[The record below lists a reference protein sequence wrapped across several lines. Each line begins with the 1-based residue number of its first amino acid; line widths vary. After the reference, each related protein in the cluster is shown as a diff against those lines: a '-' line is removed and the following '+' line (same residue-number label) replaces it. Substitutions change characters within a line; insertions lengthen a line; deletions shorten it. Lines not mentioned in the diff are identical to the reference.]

1 MQGSHALPPPVLCE
15 AGVWVCTGRSGW
27 RKSYPMTRFGRSLVK
42 VVLACALVATFVSV
56 VARSAA
62 AAAPVQLNLNVLLI
76 GTGSSDPTTAAWQS
90 ALSSEGVAYT
100 SVTASGSFGAETVA
114 LPALT
119 TGSVGNFNGVVLADS
134 PSAFAVGQLS
144 ALDTYES
151 SYGVRQ
157 VDGYMYPSPALGLTA
172 ASGGAL
178 TGTAQLTPA
187 GLAALPGLKGTVPFD
202 TGTYGYPSTIGA
214 GAPLTPWLENAAGQ
228 VLAGVYQRP
237 STDPQAG

>member
-1 MQGSHALPPPVLCE
+1 
-15 AGVWVCTGRSGW
+15 
-27 RKSYPMTRFGRSLVK
+27 MTRFRRSAVTIGITI
-42 VVLACALVATFVSV
+42 VLVATLVSV

-62 AAAPVQLNLNVLLI
+62 AATPVQLNLNVLLI

-100 SVTASGSFGAETVA
+100 SVTASGSFGAETVS

-134 PSAFAVGQLS
+134 PAGFAAGQLS

-157 VDGYMYPSPALGLTA
+157 IDGYTYPIPAQGITEV
-172 ASGGAL
+172 SGGAL
-178 TGTAQLTPA
+178 DGTTATLTKA

-202 TGTYGYPSTIGA
+202 TGTYRSEEHTSE
-214 GAPLTPWLENAAGQ
+214 LQSL
-228 VLAGVYQRP
+228 R
-237 STDPQAG
+237 

>member
-1 MQGSHALPPPVLCE
+1 
-15 AGVWVCTGRSGW
+15 
-27 RKSYPMTRFGRSLVK
+27 MTRFRRSVTL
-42 VVLACALVATFVSV
+42 LAMTTVLVATLVSV
-56 VARSAA
+56 AARSAA

-100 SVTASGSFGAETVA
+100 SVTASGGTVS

-151 SYGVRQ
+151 SYGCLL
-157 VDGYMYPSPALGLTA
+157 YTSPSP
-172 ASGGAL
+172 
-178 TGTAQLTPA
+178 
-187 GLAALPGLKGTVPFD
+187 
-202 TGTYGYPSTIGA
+202 
-214 GAPLTPWLENAAGQ
+214 
-228 VLAGVYQRP
+228 R
-237 STDPQAG
+237 

>member
-1 MQGSHALPPPVLCE
+1 
-15 AGVWVCTGRSGW
+15 
-27 RKSYPMTRFGRSLVK
+27 MTRFRRSI
-42 VVLACALVATFVSV
+42 VVLAMTSVLVATLGLAVPRSV
-56 VARSAA
+56 G
-62 AAAPVQLNLNVLLI
+62 AAAPPTLNLNVLLI

-100 SVTASGSFGAETVA
+100 SVTASGGYGAETVA

-134 PSAFAVGQLS
+134 PSGFAAGQLS

-157 VDGYMYPSPALGLTA
+157 VDGYMYPSPALGLTD
-172 ASGGAL
+172 ASSGAL
-178 TGTAQLTPA
+178 TGTAQLTAA

-202 TGTYGYPSTIGA
+202 TGTWGYPSTIGA

-228 VLAGVYQRP
+228 VLARVYQHP
-237 STDPQAG
+237 PIG

>member
-1 MQGSHALPPPVLCE
+1 
-15 AGVWVCTGRSGW
+15 
-27 RKSYPMTRFGRSLVK
+27 MTRFRRSVA
-42 VVLACALVATFVSV
+42 VLAITTVLVATLVSV
-56 VARSAA
+56 AARSAA

-100 SVTASGSFGAETVA
+100 SVTASGGYGAETVS

-134 PSAFAVGQLS
+134 PAGFAAGQLS

-151 SYGVRQ
+151 TYGVRQ
-157 VDGYMYPSPALGLTA
+157 IDGYMYPSPALGLTD

-178 TGTAQLTPA
+178 DGTNGTLTTA
-187 GLAALPGLKGTVPFD
+187 GLAALPGLT
-202 TGTYGYPSTIGA
+202 
-214 GAPLTPWLENAAGQ
+214 
-228 VLAGVYQRP
+228 
-237 STDPQAG
+237 

>member
-1 MQGSHALPPPVLCE
+1 
-15 AGVWVCTGRSGW
+15 
-27 RKSYPMTRFGRSLVK
+27 MTRLRRSV
-42 VVLACALVATFVSV
+42 VVLAMTTVLVATLVSV
-56 VARSAA
+56 VA
-62 AAAPVQLNLNVLLI
+62 
-76 GTGSSDPTTAAWQS
+76 G
-90 ALSSEGVAYT
+90 
-100 SVTASGSFGAETVA
+100 
-114 LPALT
+114 
-119 TGSVGNFNGVVLADS
+119 S

-202 TGTYGYPSTIGA
+202 AGTYGYPSTIGA

-228 VLAGVYQRP
+228 VLAGVYQHP
-237 STDPQAG
+237 STDPQAGRQQQPLEHGGVVVEGEAQLGHPGLIDWVTQDTHLGLYR

>member
-1 MQGSHALPPPVLCE
+1 
-15 AGVWVCTGRSGW
+15 
-27 RKSYPMTRFGRSLVK
+27 MTRFRRSAVT
-42 VVLACALVATFVSV
+42 VGITIVLVATLVSV

-62 AAAPVQLNLNVLLI
+62 AATPVQLNLNVLLI

-157 VDGYMYPSPALGLTA
+157 VDGYMYPSTWR
-172 ASGGAL
+172 
-178 TGTAQLTPA
+178 TP
-187 GLAALPGLKGTVPFD
+187 
-202 TGTYGYPSTIGA
+202 
-214 GAPLTPWLENAAGQ
+214 
-228 VLAGVYQRP
+228 
-237 STDPQAG
+237 